1 MLKTVS
7 NARGDTETG
16 EQSVQERETPFD
28 VWSRC
33 NTNIN
38 CPPDWY
44 KYSCTTGYTS
54 SSGDP

>member
-1 MLKTVS
+1 MLKAVS
-7 NARGDTETG
+7 NARGDGKTG
-16 EQSVQERETPFD
+16 EQSVEERETSFD

-38 CPPDWY
+38 CPPDRY
-44 KYSCTTGYTS
+44 KYSCTAACTS